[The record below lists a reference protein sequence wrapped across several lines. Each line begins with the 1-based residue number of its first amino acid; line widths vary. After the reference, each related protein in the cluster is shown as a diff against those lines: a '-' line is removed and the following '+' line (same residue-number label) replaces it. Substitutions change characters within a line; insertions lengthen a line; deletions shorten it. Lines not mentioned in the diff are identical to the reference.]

1 MTDLTP
7 TDPEDAG
14 VEEKTPEQLT
24 AIEASR
30 TLADASRS
38 TLCDAGFDDDQI
50 DAWADT
56 FIAEFGSGDV
66 DTFVNWIRRQE
77 SRT

>member
-1 MTDLTP
+1 MSDLTP
-7 TDPEDAG
+7 TDPEDTG

-30 TLADASRS
+30 TLADEARAA
-38 TLCDAGFDDDQI
+38 LCDAGFADEQI

-66 DTFVNWIRRQE
+66 ETFIEWIRRAE